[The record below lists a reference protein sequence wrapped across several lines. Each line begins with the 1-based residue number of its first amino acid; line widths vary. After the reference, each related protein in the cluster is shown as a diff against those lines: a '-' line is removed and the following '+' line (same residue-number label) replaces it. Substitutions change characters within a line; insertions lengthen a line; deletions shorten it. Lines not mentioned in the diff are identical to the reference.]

1 MEFKLIEAL
10 FTTACGSDVREFPGY
25 VSTQGAQKSRERAE
39 RLLARMDGADPGA
52 RPTGAELG
60 DAFQEEEAEWEFR
73 GFVNGFRLGVQIMR
87 ECTCPAVGG
96 EAGVG

>member
-25 VSTQGAQKSRERAE
+25 MRTEGAQKSRERVE

-52 RPTGAELG
+52 RVSFDELEN
-60 DAFQEEEAEWEFR
+60 AFQEEEAEWEFR
-73 GFVNGFRLGVQIMR
+73 GFVNGFRMGVQLMR
-87 ECTCPAVGG
+87 ECTCSVTGGAAV
-96 EAGVG
+96 